1 MLKNFFKNSLNSLT
15 TVVFFILIILGIQ
28 FMLGARIVYFLPD
41 YPITKQPSDILYS
54 GDIDPS
60 SGPYYGYDK
69 CYFYGSCF
77 NLDHPHSFG
86 FMAYL
91 LFFVTI
97 FYAARAGGEK
107 KVWRRVLGLLFSF
120 FSYFI
125 ISLALTFD
133 WFGSCSDFCGFDFL
147 FFNWIFLFVAFYAG
161 YRRI

>member
-15 TVVFFILIILGIQ
+15 TVVLFILIILGIQ

-77 NLDHPHSFG
+77 DLDHPHSFG

-91 LFFVTI
+91 LFFITI

-107 KVWRRVLGLLFSF
+107 KVWRRVLGLLFFTMCSF
-120 FSYFI
+120 RHAARNRIYLPWFFMCPRLHINRCTYWHSRGMG
-125 ISLALTFD
+125 LA
-133 WFGSCSDFCGFDFL
+133 
-147 FFNWIFLFVAFYAG
+147 AE
-161 YRRI
+161 